1 MTTHTQDTSDTLAAL
16 GEVIEE
22 VGGTAAVDVRPEMR
36 LVEDLEI
43 DSLAMIEMATATEEK
58 FGLMIPDDEI
68 KNLTTVQDVV
78 DVIDRLRQR
87 Q

>member
-1 MTTHTQDTSDTLAAL
+1 MTTHTQDTSDILAAL

-22 VGGTAAVDVRPEMR
+22 VGGTSAADIRPDMR

-58 FGLMIPDDEI
+58 FSLVIPDDEI
-68 KNLTTVQDVV
+68 KNLATVQDVV